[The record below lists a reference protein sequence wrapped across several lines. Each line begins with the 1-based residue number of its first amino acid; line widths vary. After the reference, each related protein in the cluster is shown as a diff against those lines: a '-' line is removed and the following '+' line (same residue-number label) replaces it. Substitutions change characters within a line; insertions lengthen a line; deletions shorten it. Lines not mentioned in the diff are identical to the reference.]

1 MRTTQIQILKML
13 GLHFIQLASLST
25 QRQEKCKIVASL
37 TICLKVL
44 AFTLASFENGLKRLF
59 KIQEL
64 PNAAIIIIMVGFF
77 LSFGLI
83 SNFFDDESLTYNL
96 FQGVFI
102 SLFTGGLLY
111 GVNILIRRRKRQIY
125 SVIKKEI

>member
-1 MRTTQIQILKML
+1 MRLTQ
-13 GLHFIQLASLST
+13 
-25 QRQEKCKIVASL
+25 V
-37 TICLKVL
+37 LKVV
-44 AFTLASFENGLKRLF
+44 AFTLSSFENGLKRLF

-83 SNFFDDESLTYNL
+83 SNFFDGENLTYNL